1 MNLCVCDNNDIVM
14 EKKEEYYLGIDVG
27 GTDIKY
33 GVVNT
38 QSILLANFKES
49 TRKDSEF
56 AILSQLEDICRR
68 MMAQYPIKAVG
79 IGIPG
84 NISMKTGRVSFS
96 VNLPFKDT
104 DVEGYLTKALG
115 ISVKIAKDSNCAVI
129 YEHLAG
135 SGRGFENILMLTIG
149 TGIGGGLVL
158 NNKLYVGTREDAGE
172 VGHIITHTGGIKCG
186 CGQEGCFEKYASAS
200 ALIASAK
207 DAGEKN
213 PDSLLAKYG
222 KENIGARTIFKA
234 IGDACPVAEAVLDS
248 WICELAVGIQ
258 SLVRVFSPDA
268 IILSGGVMHEAD
280 RIIPKL
286 REKCGD
292 VNIVKSQLG
301 NSAGIIG
308 AAILQYKE
316 I

>member
-1 MNLCVCDNNDIVM
+1 MDILGCN
-14 EKKEEYYLGIDVG
+14 KGDIYYLGIDVG

-33 GVVNT
+33 GVVNDR
-38 QSILLANFKES
+38 SELIVSFKEP
-49 TRKDSEF
+49 TQKESEA
-56 AILSQLEDICRR
+56 AILSQFEDICRR
-68 MMAQYPIKAVG
+68 TMEEYPIKAVG

-84 NISMKTGRVSFS
+84 NISMKTGRVTLS

-129 YEHLAG
+129 YEHMAG
-135 SGRGFENILMLTIG
+135 SGSAYENILMITIG

-158 NNKLYVGTREDAGE
+158 NNRLYVGTREDAGE
-172 VGHIITHTGGIKCG
+172 VGHIITHAGGIRCG

-200 ALIASAK
+200 ALIAAAK

-213 PDSLLAKYG
+213 PDSILAKYG
-222 KENIGARTIFKA
+222 QADMGARVVFKA
-234 IGDACPVAEAVLDS
+234 INEGCPVAQSVLDN
-248 WICELAVGIQ
+248 WIYELALGIK
-258 SLVRVFSPDA
+258 SLVMVFSPDV

-286 REKCGD
+286 KEKCGD
-292 VNIVKSQLG
+292 VNIVKSQLSNG
-301 NSAGIIG
+301 AGIIG
-308 AAILQYKE
+308 SAMLQYKE